1 MSAPLPRIPVS
12 WGELVDKVTIL
23 EIKAERIADATKL
36 KHVRQELRL
45 LLDVLAR
52 DSALSLEGAKIRK
65 ALRAVNE
72 RLWDVEDAI
81 RVCERRQDFGPD
93 FIELARSVYR
103 LNDQRF
109 AHKRRINE
117 LAGSRLVEEKSY
129 ADTGAGD

>member
-23 EIKAERIADATKL
+23 EIKGERIADATKL

>member
-23 EIKAERIADATKL
+23 EIKAERISDATKL